1 MVFHHYRTGIGRDI
15 ERWRQMT
22 KSLQATAAALG
33 VFVPSGLSVVMVS
46 FLSQGPAPIHDLF
59 R

>member
-1 MVFHHYRTGIGRDI
+1 
-15 ERWRQMT
+15 MT